1 MAAQLTGIGVCATVQ
16 YSVIKVKKNISCISE
31 LTFMQNNHIFK
42 VNIFSLSLYKHSI
55 LVDTKLLRS
64 SIIYCEEKEY
74 PVAHKAITFK
84 WILLQE
90 KHRLT

>member
-1 MAAQLTGIGVCATVQ
+1 
-16 YSVIKVKKNISCISE
+16 
-31 LTFMQNNHIFK
+31 MQNNHIFK
-42 VNIFSLSLYKHSI
+42 VNIFSLSLYKHAI

-90 KHRLT
+90 KSRLT